1 MKNPIL
7 FFFLL
12 CFSAASA
19 QKVAA
24 IADKDSILIGERF
37 ALKLSG
43 EFAKGQTIPWIV
55 LDSINHFEILER
67 SKVDTIDNGSN
78 LIFQQV
84 LTLTSWD
91 SGKWSLPPFL
101 IGKSLTKPIQ
111 IKVGYSVMAPNQD
124 YNDIKEIIPVKKP
137 VPSKWY
143 WYFIMLIVLI
153 ALFMLFFPPGKKK
166 EAQGFVPD
174 EVVFLKAMRRLDAL
188 EAGEI
193 KEDKLFFTEL
203 VNVLREYLQKRKNI
217 HSYSKTSDDL
227 AVQMKVL
234 SLEPE
239 HYSSLLQTLRLSD
252 FVKYA
257 KYQASGADKKNS
269 VDTIREIIKTIEN
282 SNAV

>member
-124 YNDIKEIIPVKKP
+124 YNDIKEIIAVKKP

-166 EAQGFVPD
+166 EEQGFVPD

-193 KEDKLFFTEL
+193 KEDKMFFTEL

-234 SLEPE
+234 NLEPE

-257 KYQASGADKKNS
+257 KYQASGPDKKNS
-269 VDTIREIIKTIEN
+269 VNTIRQIIKTIEN

>member
-124 YNDIKEIIPVKKP
+124 YNDIKEIIAVKKP

-166 EAQGFVPD
+166 EEQGFVPD

-193 KEDKLFFTEL
+193 KEDKMFFTEL

-234 SLEPE
+234 NLEPE

>member
-7 FFFLL
+7 FFFL
-12 CFSAASA
+12 FSFYAAPA
-19 QKVAA
+19 QKLAA

-43 EFAKGQTIPWIV
+43 EFLKGKTFPWV
-55 LDSINHFEILER
+55 VPDTINHFEILER
-67 SKVDTIDNGSN
+67 SKIDTIDNGSN
-78 LIFQQV
+78 VIFQQIF
-84 LTLTSWD
+84 TLTSWD
-91 SGKWSLPPFL
+91 SGKWNIPPFL

-111 IKVGYSVMAPNQD
+111 IKVGYSHMEPD
-124 YNDIKEIIPVKKP
+124 KTYNDIKEIIAIKKP

-143 WYFIMLIVLI
+143 WYFILLVVLI

-166 EAQGFVPD
+166 ETPAFVPD

-188 EAGEI
+188 DAGEI

-227 AVQMKVL
+227 AIQIKTL
-234 SLEPE
+234 NLEQE

-252 FVKYA
+252 LVKYA

-269 VDTIREIIKTIEN
+269 VETIREIIKTIEN